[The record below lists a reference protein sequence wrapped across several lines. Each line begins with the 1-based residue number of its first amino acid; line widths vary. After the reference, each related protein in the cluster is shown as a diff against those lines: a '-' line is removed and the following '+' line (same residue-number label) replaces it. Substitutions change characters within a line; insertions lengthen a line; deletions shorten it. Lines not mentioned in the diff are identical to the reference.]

1 VFLDVPNFPRE
12 RLKYLREL
20 GKGWFGKVVEGE
32 GFMDGPGATPVVVKI
47 LREDAPEED
56 RCLFMREVG
65 ALRALSHPNLLKVLG
80 CSYDNEPLLV
90 IMEFCP
96 MVFIVFSAICEQDGM

>member
-1 VFLDVPNFPRE
+1 
-12 RLKYLREL
+12 L

-32 GFMDGPGATPVVVKI
+32 GFLEGPGATPVVVKI

-96 MVFIVFSAICEQDGM
+96 MVNFYSAKKYFVQVIHFLTGRFEVVFDKSAK